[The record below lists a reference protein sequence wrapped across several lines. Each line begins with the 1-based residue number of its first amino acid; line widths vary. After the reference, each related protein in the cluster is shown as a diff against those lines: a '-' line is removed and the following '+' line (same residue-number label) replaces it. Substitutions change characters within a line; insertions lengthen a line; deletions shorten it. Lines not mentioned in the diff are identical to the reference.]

1 MRVDSTACGAT
12 SQLSIPHQYHSTA
25 MECSSTAA
33 TWRALPQRRHI
44 IKRVSSRRN
53 KSSLLPKG
61 SGPEATAVGQGV
73 YFAQTAQ
80 AAHAKTRHC
89 GVILAAEVRLGK
101 KFYVALN
108 DLRNRYCNRV
118 QTCEDALIFSIAN
131 GCE

>member
-1 MRVDSTACGAT
+1 
-12 SQLSIPHQYHSTA
+12 

-53 KSSLLPKG
+53 KSLLPKG
-61 SGPEATAVGQGV
+61 SGPEATAAGQGV

-80 AAHAKTRHC
+80 AAHAKTRHR

-101 KFYVALN
+101 RFHVALN
-108 DLRNRYCNRV
+108 DLRNRSCNRV

-131 GCE
+131 VCE